1 MLSDL
6 SPPVQ
11 LGLLVVLITVA
22 LLAVAQIIRKR
33 LLARHDRLTQ
43 ADSESTT
50 TAPSGDNDQTADD
63 PQSRR
68 AEQES
73 DAQHADGSAGDVG
86 QSQSPAEE
94 SAAEDPPQPEPATA
108 DPGTPQA
115 AANTDQPEPTSTAHT
130 HPAQPHAPRSHL
142 FTILQDEAEDLNNV
156 PTLQADASPA
166 ADTSDYVL
174 GSLTPTLAA
183 MLPQTESRSKS
194 LRSELLTAGY
204 YTPHAH
210 INLAAIRYLCIIIP
224 LFFCGFLLVIAP
236 EPAEWGILLALVLLP
251 AVGWATPRIIV
262 QNRGQQRKTEIEKA
276 MPDMLDM
283 LNMCVSQGLTMSDS
297 LGRIG
302 TELQP
307 VYPALSQELRIT
319 SEQAKIGTLE
329 QALLNLNDRVQLPE
343 MQSFTS
349 LLIQT
354 ERMGTSMVDSL
365 TDYSDGMRTSLQQRA
380 DERGNKA
387 AFKLLF
393 PTVLCLMP
401 AVYLFLLGP
410 SIVAMSDFFTGG
422 DNASIRET
430 LQNVERLGR
439 ARAQ

>member
-1 MLSDL
+1 MLSEL

-11 LGLLVVLITVA
+11 LGLLVVLITIGI
-22 LLAVAQIIRKR
+22 LAVAQIIRKR

-43 ADSESTT
+43 TDAESMATGREDPTGDAGDSTK
-50 TAPSGDNDQTADD
+50 PRDADD
-63 PQSRR
+63 VTDTSRTNDAKAGASQSEPPQS
-68 AEQES
+68 
-73 DAQHADGSAGDVG
+73 
-86 QSQSPAEE
+86 
-94 SAAEDPPQPEPATA
+94 EPA
-108 DPGTPQA
+108 TPQA
-115 AANTDQPEPTSTAHT
+115 AATAERPDSATTAQT
-130 HPAQPHAPRSHL
+130 HPAQSHAPRSHL
-142 FTILQDEAEDLNNV
+142 FTILQDEAAELNNV
-156 PTLQADASPA
+156 PALQADESPA

-174 GSLTPTLAA
+174 GGLTPTLAA
-183 MLPQTESRSKS
+183 MLPQSDKRAQS

-210 INLAAIRYLCIIIP
+210 INLSAIRYLCIIIP
-224 LFFCGFLLVIAP
+224 LFFCGFLLAIAP
-236 EPAEWGILLALVLLP
+236 EPAEWWILVAMVLLP

-283 LNMCVSQGLTMSDS
+283 LNMCVSQGLTMGDA

-307 VYPALSQELRIT
+307 VYPALGQELRIT
-319 SEQAKIGTLE
+319 SEQADIGSLE
-329 QALLNLNDRVQLPE
+329 QALLNLNERVQLPE

-410 SIVAMSDFFTGG
+410 SIVAMSDFFTGR
-422 DNASIRET
+422 DNASIQST
-430 LQNVERLGR
+430 LDNVERLGR
-439 ARAQ
+439 AQAR